1 MTSSARNLAVLF
13 ADVSGSTT
21 LYEKL
26 GDRAALAAV
35 ETAIDVMKRSV
46 AAYRGTVVK
55 TIGDEVMA
63 VFPDGDA
70 ALQAASDM
78 QNRITA
84 LPPFGDVRLAIRIG
98 FHVGEVLADSGDF
111 FGDAVNTAARMAG
124 FAKAGQIITTGGAV
138 AGLSAMLRESTRKLA
153 ALSVKGKQSEV
164 EVCEVLWQTGDD
176 LTMLASNRGPAKVE
190 SVLRLMHGA
199 RTLVMDDKLPSVQIG
214 RDATHEISIADRMAS
229 RLHGRIERR
238 ADRFYYVDLST
249 NGTFV
254 TLEGDVE
261 TVVRRDQVLLR
272 GRGTLSFGHSAS
284 APDAELVTFASDI
297 RPRSE

>member
-1 MTSSARNLAVLF
+1 MTSNVRNLALLF

-35 ETAIDVMKRSV
+35 ESAIDIMKRSV

-63 VFPDGDA
+63 AFPDADA

-84 LPPFGDVRLAIRIG
+84 LPPLGDVRLAIRIG
-98 FHVGEVLADSGDF
+98 FHVGEVLEENGDF

-124 FAKAGQIITTGGAV
+124 FAKGGQIITTGATV
-138 AGLSAMLRESTRKLA
+138 AALSSMLRESTREVA

-176 LTMLASNRGPAKVE
+176 LTMLASGRGPAKVE
-190 SVLRLMHGA
+190 SVLRLMHGV
-199 RTLVMDDKLPSVQIG
+199 RTLVMDDSLRTVQIG
-214 RDATHEISIADRMAS
+214 RDAEHEISIADRMAS

-238 ADRFYYVDLST
+238 ADRFYYADLST
-249 NGTFV
+249 NGTYV
-254 TLEGDVE
+254 TLEDGVE
-261 TVVRRDQVLLR
+261 TVLRRDQVLLR
-272 GRGTLSFGHSAS
+272 GHGTLSFGHSAS
-284 APDAELVTFASDI
+284 APGAETVTFVSEV
-297 RPRSE
+297 RPKGD

>member
-13 ADVSGSTT
+13 ADVSGSTK

-35 ETAIDVMKRSV
+35 EAAIDVMKRSV

-84 LPPFGDVRLAIRIG
+84 LPPFGDVQLAIRIG
-98 FHVGEVLADSGDF
+98 FHVGEVLEDSGDY

-124 FAKAGQIITTGGAV
+124 FAKAGQIITTGDAV

-190 SVLRLMHGA
+190 SILRLMHGV

-284 APDAELVTFASDI
+284 APDAELITFASEV
-297 RPRSE
+297 RPRPE

>member
-1 MTSSARNLAVLF
+1 MTSNARSLALLF

-21 LYEKL
+21 LYEVL
-26 GDRAALAAV
+26 GDRAALTAV
-35 ETAIDVMKRSV
+35 ETAIDVMKRAV

-63 VFPDGDA
+63 AFPDADA
-70 ALQAASDM
+70 ALQAATEM
-78 QNRITA
+78 QNRISA
-84 LPPFGDVRLAIRIG
+84 LPPFGQVQLAIRIG
-98 FHVGEVLADSGDF
+98 FHYGEAIEESGDY

-124 FAKAGQIITTGGAV
+124 FAKGGQIITTGATV
-138 AGLSAMLRESTRKLA
+138 AALSPMLRESTREVA

-176 LTMLASNRGPAKVE
+176 LTMLASNRGPARIE
-190 SVLRLMHGA
+190 SVLRLTHGV
-199 RTLVMDDKLPSVQIG
+199 RTLVMDDALPAVQIG
-214 RDATHEISIADRMAS
+214 RDAIHHISITDRMAS

-249 NGTFV
+249 NGTYV
-254 TLEGDVE
+254 TLEDGVE

-272 GRGTLSFGHSAS
+272 GRGMLCFGHSAS
-284 APDAELVTFASDI
+284 APGAEVVTFVCEV
-297 RPRSE
+297 RPKDD

>member
-1 MTSSARNLAVLF
+1 MTSNARSLALLF

-35 ETAIDVMKRSV
+35 EAVVAVMKRAV
-46 AAYRGTVVK
+46 ADYRGTVVK

-63 VFPDGDA
+63 AFPDADA

-78 QNRITA
+78 QNRVAA
-84 LPPFGDVRLAIRIG
+84 LPPAGDVQLAIRIG
-98 FHVGEVLADSGDF
+98 FHYGEVLEENGDY

-124 FAKAGQIITTGGAV
+124 FAKGGQIITTGKTV
-138 AGLSAMLRESTRKLA
+138 AALSPMLREGTREVA
-153 ALSVKGKQSEV
+153 ALAVKGKQSEV

-176 LTMLASNRGPAKVE
+176 LTMLASNRGPAIAE
-190 SVLRLMHGA
+190 SVLRLTHGV
-199 RTLVMDDKLPSVQIG
+199 RTLVMDDAVPAVQIG
-214 RDATHEISIADRMAS
+214 RDATHDIPIADRMAS

-254 TLEGDVE
+254 TLAGDAE
-261 TVVRRDQVLLR
+261 TVVRRDQVLLH
-272 GRGTLSFGHSAS
+272 GHGTLSFGHSAS
-284 APDAELVTFASDI
+284 APGAEVVTFVCEV
-297 RPRSE
+297 RPRNS

>member
-1 MTSSARNLAVLF
+1 MTSNVRNLALLF

-35 ETAIDVMKRSV
+35 ESAIDIMKRSV
-46 AAYRGTVVK
+46 AAYQGTVVK

-63 VFPDGDA
+63 ALPDADA

-78 QNRITA
+78 QNRIAA
-84 LPPFGDVRLAIRIG
+84 LPPLGDVRLAIRIG
-98 FHVGEVLADSGDF
+98 FHAGEVIEENGDF

-124 FAKAGQIITTGGAV
+124 FAKGGQIITTGATV
-138 AGLSAMLRESTRKLA
+138 AALSAMLRESTRQVA

-176 LTMLASNRGPAKVE
+176 LTMLASGRGPAQVE
-190 SVLRLMHGA
+190 SILRLLHGV
-199 RTLVMDDKLPSVQIG
+199 RTLVMDDSLRAVQIG
-214 RDATHEISIADRMAS
+214 RDAEHEISIADRMAS

-249 NGTFV
+249 NGTYV
-254 TLEGDVE
+254 THEDGVE
-261 TVVRRDQVLLR
+261 TVLRRDQVLLR

-284 APDAELVTFASDI
+284 SPGAETITFVSEI
-297 RPRSE
+297 RPKAD